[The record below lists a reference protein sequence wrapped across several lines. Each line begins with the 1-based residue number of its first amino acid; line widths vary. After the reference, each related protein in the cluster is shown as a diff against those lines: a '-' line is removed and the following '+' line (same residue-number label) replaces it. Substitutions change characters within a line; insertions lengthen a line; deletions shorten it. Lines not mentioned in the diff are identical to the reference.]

1 MNTPAGLT
9 FVDPATVVAQ
19 LPVKPGDKVADFGC
33 GSGYFSFEF
42 SKRVG
47 PEGVVHSLD
56 VLPAALE
63 AVGSRAKT
71 LGLTNIILKRVNL
84 ERENGSGLAPES
96 MDWVVL
102 KDMLFQNKRRDI
114 ILREVARV
122 LKRGGHA
129 LIMEWSPAQSF
140 VGPDKELRI
149 TPEEMKHLVEGAGLT
164 LEKELSVG
172 GFHYAFLIKE
182 QEMK

>member
-1 MNTPAGLT
+1 MNTPEGLT
-9 FVDPATVVAQ
+9 FVDPVTVVAQ
-19 LPVKPGDKVADFGC
+19 LPIEPGDRVADFGC

-47 PEGVVHSLD
+47 PDGVVHALD

-71 LGLTNIILKRVNL
+71 LGLTNIVLKRVNL
-84 ERENGSGLAPES
+84 ERENGSGLAPRS
-96 MDWVVL
+96 MNWVVL
-102 KDMLFQNKRRDI
+102 KDMLFQNKKRDI
-114 ILREVARV
+114 ILHEVARV
-122 LKRGGHA
+122 LKHGGHA
-129 LIMEWSPAQSF
+129 LIMEWSPTQSF

-149 TPEEMKHLVEGAGLT
+149 TFEEMKRLVEGAGLMF
-164 LEKELSVG
+164 EKELNVG

-182 QEMK
+182 QNK